1 MKYCRTTRK
10 LLGQD
15 MMNPKRTTQ
24 RSVMQQR
31 NVLHSTVGTVASSYM
46 IPGSDI
52 RTVAIKFPIGRFCV
66 STGKLCVYAEG
77 LDIHKIAKT
86 PLIYSVSCFNLG
98 GLELC
103 WAKPTKVPRAT
114 ELNDIG
120 VSSLKCTASHC
131 HCQHT
136 HFVIRLFTI
145 SKGKF

>member
-31 NVLHSTVGTVASSYM
+31 NVFHSTVGTVASSYM

-52 RTVAIKFPIGRFCV
+52 RTVSIKFPIGRFCV
-66 STGKLCVYAEG
+66 STGKLCVYAGG
-77 LDIHKIAKT
+77 LTFI
-86 PLIYSVSCFNLG
+86 LG
-98 GLELC
+98 GLDLC
-103 WAKPTKVPRAT
+103 WAKPNKVPRAT

-131 HCQHT
+131 QRSTHT
-136 HFVIRLFTI
+136 LLSDFLRLQRENF
-145 SKGKF
+145 KNR